1 MDMLSDT
8 QTVSQGLYPPDSQDS
23 QEPGTQELMALTGAN
38 LVPMPKK
45 VQVSQIYKD
54 FCITKIVCVCVCVC
68 VCVSHTAILIQVAQI
83 QIDYARRAKRLDV
96 KKLKTK
102 MWEVMSEKLTTQVHI
117 VSQ

>member
-8 QTVSQGLYPPDSQDS
+8 QAVSQGLYPPDSQDS

-45 VQVSQIYKD
+45 VQISQIYNR
-54 FCITKIVCVCVCVC
+54 CLHYENC
-68 VCVSHTAILIQVAQI
+68 VCVSHTTILVQVAQI

>member
-1 MDMLSDT
+1 MEPLGGSQFVDMLSDT

-54 FCITKIVCVCVCVC
+54 FCITKIVCVCVCMC
-68 VCVSHTAILIQVAQI
+68 VCLTHCYSHTGCS
-83 QIDYARRAKRLDV
+83 DTD
-96 KKLKTK
+96 
-102 MWEVMSEKLTTQVHI
+102 
-117 VSQ
+117 